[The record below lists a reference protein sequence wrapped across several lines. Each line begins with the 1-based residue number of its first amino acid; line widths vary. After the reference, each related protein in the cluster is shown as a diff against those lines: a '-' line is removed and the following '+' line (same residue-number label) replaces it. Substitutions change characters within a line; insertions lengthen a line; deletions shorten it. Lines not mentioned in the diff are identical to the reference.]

1 MSMDISHYQ
10 LPDEVRKRYLDRRSK
25 DIEDCTLKLL
35 SRDWAYFERLGHQ
48 LKGNAASYG
57 YRELGHIAFEI
68 ESSALNK
75 DLLRLKTCVNAFKSW
90 FQQN

>member
-1 MSMDISHYQ
+1 MNMDTSHYQ
-10 LPDEVRKRYLDRRSK
+10 IPDEIRQRYLARRSK
-25 DIEDCTLKLL
+25 DIQDCSIKLL

-68 ESSALNK
+68 EVSALNK
-75 DLLRLKTCVNAFKSW
+75 DLLRLKKCVNAFKHW
-90 FQQN
+90 FLQT